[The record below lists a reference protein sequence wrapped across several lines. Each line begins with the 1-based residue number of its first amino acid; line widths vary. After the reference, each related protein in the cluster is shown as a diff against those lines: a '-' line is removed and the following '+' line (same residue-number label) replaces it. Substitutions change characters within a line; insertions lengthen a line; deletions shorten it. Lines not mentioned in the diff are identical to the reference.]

1 MLQYHSLLV
10 NTVNVLS
17 HRLSIGHSCKGLL
30 CSIRRETHREGGF
43 LLMANQKFFKS
54 LLVLV
59 STLFLSLPTMAQRD
73 FSNVDIVANHVAG
86 SFYYLQGAGGNIGLS
101 IGDDGVVMIDDQ
113 FAPLTDKILEAIRE
127 LNDGEIRFVINTH
140 VHPDHTGGNENL
152 GNMGILIL
160 ARDEVR
166 VRLSASQPE
175 SALPVLTYSDA
186 ITIHLNGE
194 EVYAFPVPP
203 AHTDGDTFI
212 HFRDSDV
219 IHAGDVFRTTAFPVI
234 DTNNGGTL
242 DGTLRALG
250 VLIGTAGP
258 DTKIVPGHGEVS
270 SRMDV
275 MGFRDM
281 ILDVKSKVAPMVERG
296 LSYEEVA
303 SANPTSAYNARYGD
317 SERFLRAVYSELGG
331 LD

>member
-1 MLQYHSLLV
+1 M
-10 NTVNVLS
+10 
-17 HRLSIGHSCKGLL
+17 I
-30 CSIRRETHREGGF
+30 
-43 LLMANQKFFKS
+43 NQKFFKL

-59 STLFLSLPTMAQRD
+59 SILFLSLPAMGQRNL
-73 FSNVDIVANHVAG
+73 SGVDIVANHVAG

-101 IGDDGVVMIDDQ
+101 IGEDGVVMIDDQ

-166 VRLSASQPE
+166 VRLSASQPKE
-175 SALPVLTYSDA
+175 ALPVLTYSDA

-194 EVYAFPVPP
+194 EVYAFPVAP

-212 HFRDSDV
+212 HFRNSDV

-242 DGTLRALG
+242 DGTLEALG
-250 VLIGTAGP
+250 TLVGKAGP

-270 SRMDV
+270 SRTDV

-296 LSYEEVA
+296 LNYEEVA
-303 SANPTSAYNARYGD
+303 AANPTSAYNARYGD
-317 SERFLRAVYSELGG
+317 PERFLRAVYSELGG
-331 LD
+331 IE

>member
-1 MLQYHSLLV
+1 M
-10 NTVNVLS
+10 
-17 HRLSIGHSCKGLL
+17 I
-30 CSIRRETHREGGF
+30 
-43 LLMANQKFFKS
+43 NQKFSKS
-54 LLVLV
+54 LLALV
-59 STLFLSLPTMAQRD
+59 SILFLSLPATAQRD
-73 FSNVDIVANHVAG
+73 LSGVDIVANHVAG

-101 IGDDGVVMIDDQ
+101 IGEDGVVMIDDQ
-113 FAPLTDKILEAIRE
+113 FAPLTDKILGAIRE

-166 VRLSASQPE
+166 VRLSASQPKE
-175 SALPVLTYSDA
+175 ALPVLTYSDA

-194 EVYAFPVPP
+194 EVYAFPVAP

-212 HFRDSDV
+212 HFKNSDV

-242 DGTLRALG
+242 DGTLEALG
-250 VLIGTAGP
+250 TLVGKAGP

-270 SRMDV
+270 SRTDV

-281 ILDVKSKVAPMVERG
+281 ILDVKSKVVSMVERG
-296 LSYEEVA
+296 LNYEEVA
-303 SANPTSAYNARYGD
+303 EANPTSAYNARYGD
-317 SERFLRAVYSELGG
+317 PERFLRAVYSELGG
-331 LD
+331 IE

>member
-1 MLQYHSLLV
+1 M
-10 NTVNVLS
+10 
-17 HRLSIGHSCKGLL
+17 I
-30 CSIRRETHREGGF
+30 
-43 LLMANQKFFKS
+43 NQKFFKS
-54 LLVLV
+54 LLALV
-59 STLFLSLPTMAQRD
+59 SILVLSLPAMAQRD
-73 FSNVDIVANHVAG
+73 LSGVDIVANHVAG

-101 IGDDGVVMIDDQ
+101 IGEDGVVMIDDQ
-113 FAPLTDKILEAIRE
+113 FAPLTDKILGAIRE

-166 VRLSASQPE
+166 VRLRASLPKE
-175 SALPVLTYSDA
+175 ALPVLTYSDA

-194 EVYAFPVPP
+194 EVYAFPVAP

-212 HFRDSDV
+212 HFKNSDV

-242 DGTLRALG
+242 DGTLEALG
-250 VLIGTAGP
+250 TLVGKAGP

-270 SRMDV
+270 SRTDV

-281 ILDVKSKVAPMVERG
+281 ILDVKSKVVSMVERG
-296 LSYEEVA
+296 LNYEEVA
-303 SANPTSAYNARYGD
+303 AANPTSAYNARYGD
-317 SERFLRAVYSELGG
+317 PERFLRAVYSELGG
-331 LD
+331 IE

>member
-1 MLQYHSLLV
+1 M
-10 NTVNVLS
+10 
-17 HRLSIGHSCKGLL
+17 I
-30 CSIRRETHREGGF
+30 
-43 LLMANQKFFKS
+43 NQKFFKL

-59 STLFLSLPTMAQRD
+59 SILFLSLPAMGQRD
-73 FSNVDIVANHVAG
+73 LSGVDIVANHVAG
-86 SFYYLQGAGGNIGLS
+86 SYYYLQGAGGNIVLS
-101 IGDDGVVMIDDQ
+101 IGEDGVVMIDDQ

-166 VRLSASQPE
+166 VRLRASQPKE
-175 SALPVLTYSDA
+175 ALPVLTYSDA

-194 EVYAFPVPP
+194 EVYAFPVAP

-212 HFRDSDV
+212 HFRNSDV

-242 DGTLRALG
+242 DGTLEALG
-250 VLIGTAGP
+250 TLVGKSGP

-270 SRMDV
+270 SRTEV

-296 LSYEEVA
+296 LNYEEVA
-303 SANPTSAYNARYGD
+303 AANPTSAYNARYGD
-317 SERFLRAVYSELGG
+317 PERFLRAVYSELGG
-331 LD
+331 IE